1 MSTCVER
8 PDTELAADAGAKQ
21 GVKVAIV
28 VDEAMR
34 VNLPDISARRD
45 WPPERPEVYRPAPHH
60 VELRSSAT
68 RRGPVSPS
76 VVLEEAI
83 EVKHYRPAAAMSLL
97 AAGAMV
103 LSACSNSHTT
113 LAYASGFRVDCG
125 GKPALT
131 ASGST
136 AQANAM
142 NKFVE
147 AYRKACSGQTLNYT
161 ANGSGAGI
169 KEFLDGKTDFGGSDT
184 PLAGDQY
191 TDAKKRCG
199 GADAW
204 NLPVVF
210 GPLAITYN
218 LSAVDTLVL
227 DAPTLAKIFN
237 GTITRWDD
245 PALTALNASMP
256 SEDIRVI
263 YRSDAS
269 GTTDNFQSYLQ
280 AASGGAWKQGT
291 GKTFK
296 GGVGTGAAGNN
307 GTSAAVKTTEGAIS
321 YNELSF
327 ALQQGLYAAEI
338 KTPASRRSLR
348 PVRIGTDTVGKTITG
363 AKIIGDGNDLVLDIS
378 SFYNPAQPD
387 VYPIVLATYEIVCSK
402 YPNSD
407 VAQAVKGFLQA
418 AIGPGQVDLAKSG
431 YIPLSFDFQSR
442 VATAVDAI
450 S

>member
-1 MSTCVER
+1 
-8 PDTELAADAGAKQ
+8 
-21 GVKVAIV
+21 VK
-28 VDEAMR
+28 R
-34 VNLPDISARRD
+34 N
-45 WPPERPEVYRPAPHH
+45 
-60 VELRSSAT
+60 RS
-68 RRGPVSPS
+68 
-76 VVLEEAI
+76 
-83 EVKHYRPAAAMSLL
+83 AAAMSLL
-97 AAGAMV
+97 AAGAML
-103 LSACSNSHTT
+103 LSACSNSHAT
-113 LAYASGFRVDCG
+113 LAYAAGAKVDCG
-125 GKPALT
+125 GKQALT

-142 NKFVE
+142 TRFVA
-147 AYRKACSGQTLNYT
+147 AYGKACSGQTLNYT

-169 KEFLDGKTDFGGSDT
+169 SEFLAGKTDFGGSDT
-184 PLAGDQY
+184 PLSGDQY
-191 TDAKKRCG
+191 AAAKQRCG
-199 GADAW
+199 GVDAW

-218 LSAVDTLVL
+218 LGSVDSLVL
-227 DAPTLAKIFN
+227 DAPTMAKIFN
-237 GTITRWDD
+237 GTVTRWDD

-291 GKTFK
+291 GKTFN
-296 GGVGTGAAGNN
+296 GGVGTGAAGNK
-307 GTSAAVKTTEGAIS
+307 GTSELVKATEGAIS

-363 AKIIGDGNDLVLDIS
+363 AKITGKGNDLVLDIS

-402 YPNSD
+402 YTDPEL
-407 VAQAVKGFLQA
+407 AKAVKAFLQA
-418 AIGPGQVDLAKSG
+418 AIGPGQVDLARNG
-431 YIPLSFDFQSR
+431 YIPLSPDFQAR
-442 VATAVDAI
+442 VSNAVDAI
-450 S
+450 SAVGQQNPE

>member
-1 MSTCVER
+1 MHT
-8 PDTELAADAGAKQ
+8 
-21 GVKVAIV
+21 
-28 VDEAMR
+28 
-34 VNLPDISARRD
+34 
-45 WPPERPEVYRPAPHH
+45 HH
-60 VELRSSAT
+60 RL
-68 RRGPVSPS
+68 
-76 VVLEEAI
+76 EAI
-83 EVKHYRPAAAMSLL
+83 KMKHKRSAASLSLL
-97 AAGAMV
+97 AVATMAV
-103 LSACSNSHTT
+103 SACSNSHAT
-113 LAYASGFRVDCG
+113 LAYAAGAKVDCG
-125 GKPALT
+125 GKQTLT

-142 NKFVE
+142 TKFVD
-147 AYRKACSGQTLNYT
+147 AYRTACAGQTLNYT

-169 KEFLDGKTDFGGSDT
+169 KDFLAGKTDFGGSDT
-184 PLAGDQY
+184 PLSGDQY
-191 TDAKKRCG
+191 PAAKQRCG

-218 LSAVDTLVL
+218 LGAVDALVL

-256 SEDIRVI
+256 AEDIRVI

-269 GTTDNFQSYLQ
+269 GTTDNFQNYLQ
-280 AASGGAWKQGT
+280 AASGGAWNKGT
-291 GKTFK
+291 GKTFNV
-296 GGVGTGAAGNN
+296 GVGAGAEGNK
-307 GTSAAVKTTEGAIS
+307 GTAAAVKTTEGAIS

-327 ALQQGLYAAEI
+327 ALQQGLFAAEI

-363 AKIIGDGNDLVLDIS
+363 ARIIGAGNDLVLDIS

-402 YPNSD
+402 YPTPD
-407 VAQAVKGFLQA
+407 EAKAVKAFLQA
-418 AIGPGQVDLAKSG
+418 AIGPGQVELARNG
-431 YIPLSFDFQSR
+431 YIPLSPDFQAR
-442 VATAVDAI
+442 VSTAVDAI
-450 S
+450 TSAGAAMAE